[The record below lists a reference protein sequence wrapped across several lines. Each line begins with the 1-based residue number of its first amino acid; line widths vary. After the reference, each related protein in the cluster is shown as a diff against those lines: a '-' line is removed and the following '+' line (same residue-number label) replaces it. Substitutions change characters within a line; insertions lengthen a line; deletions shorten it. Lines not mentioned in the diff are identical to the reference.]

1 MIQSTAEQIF
11 ALIGDQELIEVTE
24 TQLEI
29 GLRTLKQKL
38 DEDNLDYRSE
48 LFDLPPVNKDLDDFN
63 QFALDAQQAQTVNKE
78 KFIRKISEI
87 LKDDLMAKQIA
98 LGCI

>member
-11 ALIGDQELIEVTE
+11 ALIGNQELIEVTE

-38 DEDNLDYRSE
+38 DEENHDYR
-48 LFDLPPVNKDLDDFN
+48 F
-63 QFALDAQQAQTVNKE
+63 
-78 KFIRKISEI
+78 
-87 LKDDLMAKQIA
+87 
-98 LGCI
+98 

>member
-1 MIQSTAEQIF
+1 MI
-11 ALIGDQELIEVTE
+11 GNQELIEVTE

-38 DEDNLDYRSE
+38 DEENLEFRSE
-48 LFDLPPVNKDLDDFN
+48 IFGLNPVNKDLDDFN
-63 QFALDAQQAQTVNKE
+63 QFALDSQQAQTVPRA
-78 KFIRKISEI
+78 KFIRQINEI

-98 LGCI
+98 VGCI